1 MTTTAAIQE
10 FIWTHRRDDPQR
22 MALSARKYP
31 DLPMAYIAGQI
42 DFLQKIEKK
51 VPSWY
56 REGLQFP
63 AALSMEQASSEATA
77 RFKAGLFSGQKMADL
92 SGGLGVDSFFFAQVF
107 ASATYVESNV
117 ELADVVRH
125 NFEALGVRNT
135 TFVASDAEH
144 FLRDT
149 DETFDLLYLDPSRR
163 HQQKGK
169 VFQLQDCSPNI
180 LALKNLALEKSPRI
194 LVKTAPWLDIHLAAR
209 QLEQV
214 RHIWVVA
221 SGDECRE
228 VLYALEREPVPLEQ
242 IPIQAVQINKDGSL
256 QSFRF
261 SYAEENAA
269 EVEYRLPQQFLYE
282 PNPAILKSGAFRSF
296 ARQYGLAKLQQHTH
310 LYTSTDY
317 VVGLPARAF
326 AIEAVCKYDR
336 KAVQACVPGN
346 KANISTRNFPDNAE
360 AVRKKL
366 GLADGGDV
374 YLFAVTDMDGK
385 KVLVVGK
392 KI

>member
-56 REGLQFP
+56 REGLRFP

-77 RFKAGLFSGQKMADL
+77 RFKAGLFSGKKMADL

-107 ASATYVESNV
+107 AAATYVESNE
-117 ELADVVRH
+117 ELAEVVRH
-125 NFEALGVRNT
+125 NFDTLGIRNT
-135 TFVASDAEH
+135 TFVTAGAED

-149 DETFDLLYLDPSRR
+149 DGAFDLLYLDPSRR

-194 LVKTAPWLDIHLAAR
+194 LVKTAPLLDIHLAAR

-228 VLYALEREPVPLEQ
+228 VLYLLEREPVPLEQ
-242 IPIQAVQINKDGSL
+242 IPVEAVQINKDGTV

-261 SYAEENAA
+261 SYAEENTA

-317 VVGLPARAF
+317 VAGLPARAF